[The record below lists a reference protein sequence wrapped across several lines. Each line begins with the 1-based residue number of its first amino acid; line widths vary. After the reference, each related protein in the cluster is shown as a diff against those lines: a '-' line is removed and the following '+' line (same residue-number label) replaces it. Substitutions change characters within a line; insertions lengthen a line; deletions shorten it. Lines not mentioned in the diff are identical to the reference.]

1 MREHFYLTPAKGAR
15 LSDIAPDRIDWFVAE
30 ASAER
35 QFSFE
40 TRPTPKNVLI
50 ELALLDKGQLLHAAL
65 MLFGKKPQRFCPAA
79 VVKCSHYH
87 GTEVTR
93 PIPSQQVLGKTLFE
107 QADAAADFVLS
118 RLDRT
123 IGDREEATAASE
135 KLEIPKE
142 AIREII
148 VNAVVHRDYDS
159 NASVQIDV
167 FADRVEIMNP
177 GGLPDEL
184 TVDDL
189 FKEHLSVPVN
199 PFLARPFYLAGY
211 INQLGYGTR
220 NVVKWCRKAGLPDPR
235 FDPAENRFRVTIW
248 RNWLTDDRMKGLN
261 LNERQIQAIQ
271 FLKTNLRI
279 TNAEYRK
286 LTNVTDRTAL
296 RDLEALLKLGLIAK
310 EGKTGRS
317 THYRLARKPDINPT
331 NPTSAKADTKPTNPP
346 RKGKK

>member
-1 MREHFYLTPAKGAR
+1 MKDPFYLTPAKGGKM
-15 LSDIAPDRIDWFVAE
+15 SDIAPDRIDWFIAE
-30 ASAER
+30 ASTKR
-35 QFSFE
+35 KFSFE
-40 TRPTPKNVLI
+40 STPTPNYVLT
-50 ELALLDKGQLLHAAL
+50 ELGLLDKNRLLHAAL

-87 GTEVTR
+87 GTAVMR
-93 PIPSQQVLGKTLFE
+93 PIPSQQVLGNTLFE

-118 RLDRT
+118 RIDRT
-123 IGDREEATAASE
+123 IGEREESTAAEE

-189 FKEHLSVPVN
+189 VKEHLSVPVN

-220 NVVKWCRKAGLPDPR
+220 NVVKWCRKAGLPDPK

-261 LNERQIQAIQ
+261 LNERQIKAVQ
-271 FLKTNLRI
+271 FLKSDLHI
-279 TNAEYRK
+279 TNTEYQK
-286 LTNVTDRTAL
+286 LTGVSRATAK
-296 RDLEALLKLGLIAK
+296 RDLDKMVKLGLLKL
-310 EGKTGRS
+310 EGAGRS
-317 THYRLARKPDINPT
+317 ARYRLTGNRLKNGSNGSPEH
-331 NPTSAKADTKPTNPP
+331 KAGN
-346 RKGKK
+346 GS